1 VSIVLYRVDERLIHG
16 QVVLGW
22 GSQLIP
28 TRYVVVDDELS
39 ESEWEQ
45 DLYQLGA
52 GDAEAIFVSVSQCR
66 KLLAGWQSD
75 PVRSILLTR
84 DLSSML
90 ALAEGGLM
98 SEEKVNLGGLHHGPG
113 REQVLT
119 YLHLTQEDRQTLREL
134 GEEVASVSARDLP
147 DATKVSLKAL
157 VGS

>member
-1 VSIVLYRVDERLIHG
+1 MSIVLYRVDERLIHG

-22 GSQLIP
+22 GSQLRP

-52 GDAEAIFVSVSQCR
+52 GDAEAVFVSVGECR

-84 DLSSML
+84 DLGSML

-119 YLHLTQEDRQTLREL
+119 YLHLTQEDREALRAL

-147 DATKVSLKAL
+147 DASKVSLKSL